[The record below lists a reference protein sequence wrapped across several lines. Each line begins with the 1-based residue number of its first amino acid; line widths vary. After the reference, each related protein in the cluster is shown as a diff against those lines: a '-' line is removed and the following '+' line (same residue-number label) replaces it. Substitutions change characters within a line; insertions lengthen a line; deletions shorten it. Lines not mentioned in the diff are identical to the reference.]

1 VNEHEQG
8 SRLRFTKSSGTSE
21 AGRGRRVIAVDWVT
35 HQLRSGDESSHVSD
49 AAIKAV
55 SVAMPV
61 PLSSVFEVTGLD
73 RTITRLKSRI
83 AWH

>member
-1 VNEHEQG
+1 M
-8 SRLRFTKSSGTSE
+8 
-21 AGRGRRVIAVDWVT
+21 T
-35 HQLRSGDESSHVSD
+35 HHLRSGDESSHVSD

-73 RTITRLKSRI
+73 RTITRLKEPDRL
-83 AWH
+83 ALTAPALTLPAYC